1 MQDLNL
7 DINSL
12 VGIMAVTGGII
23 LWIIEIMPG
32 KAKPWSRMLNAIG
45 KLINADLM
53 AEINEV
59 KTTVTDLA
67 KETNENERDRIRYEI
82 LQFSNSCQA
91 GVEHT
96 QEEFNH
102 VVTMHQKYEV
112 LLEKMG
118 EENGQITV
126 AYDYIVSLYKELLR
140 ERKFTGPYEAV
151 RKNRPNCE
159 VKRK

>member
-32 KAKPWSRMLNAIG
+32 KAKPWSRILNAIG

-91 GVEHT
+91 GIEHT

>member
-1 MQDLNL
+1 MLDTPL
-7 DINSL
+7 DINEI
-12 VGIMAVTGGII
+12 VGICAVIGGVL
-23 LWIIEIMPG
+23 LWIIEILPG
-32 KAKPWSRMLNAIG
+32 QAKPWSRILGAIG
-45 KLINADLM
+45 KLINADLIC
-53 AEINEV
+53 EINDLK
-59 KTTVTDLA
+59 KTMSDLA

-102 VVTMHQKYEV
+102 IVTMHQKYEDI
-112 LLEKMG
+112 LEKMG

-140 ERKFTGPYEAV
+140 ERKFTSPYEVIRRNKPA
-151 RKNRPNCE
+151 K
-159 VKRK
+159 

>member
-32 KAKPWSRMLNAIG
+32 KAKPWSRILNAIG

-59 KTTVTDLA
+59 KTTVTNLA

-91 GVEHT
+91 GIEHT

>member
-12 VGIMAVTGGII
+12 VGIMAVIGGII

-32 KAKPWSRMLNAIG
+32 KAKPWSRILNAIG

-82 LQFSNSCQA
+82 LQFSNSCQE
-91 GVEHT
+91 GVKHT

-140 ERKFTGPYEAV
+140 ERKFTGPYDAV
-151 RKNRPNCE
+151 RKNRPNYE

>member
-32 KAKPWSRMLNAIG
+32 KAKPWSKILNAIG